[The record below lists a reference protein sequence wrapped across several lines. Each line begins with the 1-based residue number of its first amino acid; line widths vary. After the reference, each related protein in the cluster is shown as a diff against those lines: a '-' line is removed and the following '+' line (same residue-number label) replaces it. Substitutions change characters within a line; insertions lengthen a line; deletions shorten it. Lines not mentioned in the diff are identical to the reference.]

1 MSSSAIEQN
10 ASFSST
16 ILMLLVVVWFDK
28 NWPRHSK
35 YRDCLLIDW
44 IRQSEERKK
53 KNTEI
58 FSKIHLIDLY
68 KVHGQVHRISEYTWS
83 SSPSSSRIASHHD
96 NEIIGSYLMMMMV
109 VVVVDD
115 DDDDDGKV
123 MNLCPCIVRCVWE
136 QKFRCTKTK
145 RKRNWNILSN
155 YVIMN
160 EEKVKR

>member
-53 KNTEI
+53 NTEI

-68 KVHGQVHRISEYTWS
+68 KVHGQVHRIYTWSS

-96 NEIIGSYLMMMMV
+96 NEIIGSYLMMMMMMV
-109 VVVVDD
+109 RSWTFVHA
-115 DDDDDGKV
+115 
-123 MNLCPCIVRCVWE
+123 LCVCE
-136 QKFRCTKTK
+136 QNSGVQ
-145 RKRNWNILSN
+145 KRNESEIGIFSA
-155 YVIMN
+155 IM
-160 EEKVKR
+160 